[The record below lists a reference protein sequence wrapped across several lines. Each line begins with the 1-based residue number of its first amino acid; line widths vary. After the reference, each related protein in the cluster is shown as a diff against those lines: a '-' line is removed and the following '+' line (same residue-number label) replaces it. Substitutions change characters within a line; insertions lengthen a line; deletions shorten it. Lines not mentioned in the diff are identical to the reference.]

1 LSEQKHYLAPTAAA
15 PLQAEVANRFGVLPN
30 FFRHSPQSPEIR
42 ASLFC
47 EVRYWISR
55 HVAFGNG
62 RAGGSADQPMVTDKP
77 TVLFDP
83 CYRRTAKGNQQL
95 RQRRPDE
102 ALGCRAVD

>member
-1 LSEQKHYLAPTAAA
+1 MFPLSRLPRASNPRSIENVRKAILSEQKHYLAPTAAA

-30 FFRHSPQSPEIR
+30 FFRRSPQSPEIR

-62 RAGGSADQPMVTDKP
+62 RAGGSAD
-77 TVLFDP
+77 
-83 CYRRTAKGNQQL
+83 
-95 RQRRPDE
+95 
-102 ALGCRAVD
+102 